1 MRGSCRAEDGRD
13 MKEQIIARLRELE
26 EKENIKILLAVESGS
41 RAWGFE
47 SPDSDYD
54 VRFIYVRNKDD
65 YLCLEEPRDVIELPI
80 EGDLDIN
87 GWDLRKALRLLYKC
101 NPTLSEWLKSPIVY
115 IESEYA
121 DELRELPYEY
131 FSRKGSLYHYLS
143 MAQKTYREHLTGDMV
158 KVKKYFYALR
168 PVLACRWIIDRCVPP
183 PMLFSKLVEAELP
196 EELKEDVEKLLD
208 IKMNSPETKLIPRV
222 DKINEYLEKSM
233 EGLKILADEYPG
245 EKRWYIDG
253 LDAFFLMVL
262 NGEKGC
268 GRDYRYE

>member
-101 NPTLSEWLKSPIVY
+101 NPTLSEWLKSPIV
-115 IESEYA
+115 
-121 DELRELPYEY
+121 
-131 FSRKGSLYHYLS
+131 
-143 MAQKTYREHLTGDMV
+143 
-158 KVKKYFYALR
+158 
-168 PVLACRWIIDRCVPP
+168 
-183 PMLFSKLVEAELP
+183 
-196 EELKEDVEKLLD
+196 
-208 IKMNSPETKLIPRV
+208 
-222 DKINEYLEKSM
+222 
-233 EGLKILADEYPG
+233 
-245 EKRWYIDG
+245 
-253 LDAFFLMVL
+253 
-262 NGEKGC
+262 
-268 GRDYRYE
+268 